1 MLSFGQSKIIKGD
14 STAAPIVKTDTTKIA
29 PSKFKPTGL
38 RVGIDLVSFG
48 QGVQTNGIR
57 AFTQGEVRQW
67 KFSADIDIY
76 RYFLNLEYG
85 RFDRFWFNQTSNY
98 YNEGSFIKIGSD
110 VNFLH
115 KDPKKNALFI
125 GLRYARSKYSD
136 YIVYDYTN
144 VFYGDNTKTVSN
156 NELKSNWLELTTG
169 LKVRLTKYI
178 WSGYTAR
185 FKFSVNNNYA
195 NNPLAPFWIPGYGA
209 ASRESSWGLEY
220 WLIFRVP
227 FKKEKAEETK

>member
-14 STAAPIVKTDTTKIA
+14 STAAPIVKSDTTKKA

-67 KFSADIDIY
+67 KFNADIDIY
-76 RYFLNLEYG
+76 RYFINFEYG
-85 RFDRFWFNQTSNY
+85 RFDRLWIAPSSAY
-98 YNEGSFIKIGSD
+98 YNEGSFIKIGPD
-110 VNFLH
+110 VNFFH
-115 KDPKKNALFI
+115 KDPKQNALFI
-125 GLRYARSKYSD
+125 GMRFAQSKYNDNIDFGYS
-136 YIVYDYTN
+136 N
-144 VFYGDNTKTVSN
+144 NFYGDNSKNVSN
-156 NELKSNWLELTTG
+156 NKLKSNWFELTTG
-169 LKVRLTKYI
+169 LKVRLTEYI

-195 NNPLAPFWIPGYGA
+195 NNPLAPYWIPGYGA